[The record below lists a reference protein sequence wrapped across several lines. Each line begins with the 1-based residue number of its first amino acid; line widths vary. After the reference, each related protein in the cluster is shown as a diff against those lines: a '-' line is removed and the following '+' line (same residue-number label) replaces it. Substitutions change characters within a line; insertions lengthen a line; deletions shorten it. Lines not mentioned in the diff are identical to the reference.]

1 MTTAALAK
9 PPRRPALRAMTSAS
23 STSGTRSAGSPDRM
37 SALKSLIEGLNKT
50 IPKEMSLKASGGG
63 LSVELGYRMVKAG
76 IPSSL
81 LEPLADY
88 LGLGKGEV
96 ATYVDMDRTTANR
109 KIAKDEALPMHAA
122 ESLLRL
128 FDITRMA
135 EDTFETAAQA
145 DGWLKRA
152 HPMLDGETPLDCA
165 KSAFG
170 AQRVKDILVAVKYG
184 GVV

>member
-1 MTTAALAK
+1 MTTAVLSK
-9 PPRRPALRAMTSAS
+9 PTRRAALRVATSAKGKGGIS
-23 STSGTRSAGSPDRM
+23 HAG
-37 SALKSLIEGLNKT
+37 AFETLIAGLSKT
-50 IPKEMSLKASGGG
+50 IPKEMSLRIGGPG

-88 LGLGKGEV
+88 LGLGKGDV
-96 ATYVDMDRTTANR
+96 AAYVDMDRTTANR
-109 KIAKDEALPMHAA
+109 KIAKDEALPLHAA

-128 FDITRMA
+128 FEIRRLA
-135 EDTFETAAQA
+135 EDTFETVEQA

-152 HPMLDGETPLDCA
+152 HPMLDGEIPLDCA

-170 AQRVKDILVAVKYG
+170 AQRVKDILMAVKYG